1 VIAPSLRIL
10 ALVCALIAGCATP
23 PSPQEPISVLPEAV
37 DSGPPPGVI
46 ARNERFVIYHPGTD
60 DTLASLALQF
70 LGSEAAAWRIAD
82 FNGISQVEPGKA
94 IAIPLRPLNPMAIW
108 PEGYQTVPILTYH
121 RVGVRTNRMEVTT
134 RQLDEQFAFLAR
146 HGYRVV
152 RLSELAD
159 FLTGKREL
167 PKRAVVLTFDDGY
180 TSTYEHAYPLLKK
193 YGFPATVFLY
203 TNFIGAKDA
212 LTWPQIRDMAGSGLV
227 DFQPHSRTH
236 ANLIVRL
243 PGETDQQ
250 YRERLDTEIRAP
262 RDLIRRSLSSDVI
275 YYAYPYGDA
284 NDLVLERLTQ
294 ADFRLGLTVN
304 PGGNASFAF
313 PLMLRRT
320 MVFGDRGL
328 DAFKAALEVFKE
340 IAAR

>member
-1 VIAPSLRIL
+1 VTAPGLRLLAFISL
-10 ALVCALIAGCATP
+10 LIAGCATP
-23 PSPQEPISVLPEAV
+23 PPPQEPVSAAPEAV
-37 DSGPPPGVI
+37 DPGPRPGVI

-70 LGSEAAAWRIAD
+70 LGSEAAAWKIAD
-82 FNGISQVEPGKA
+82 FNGISSIEPGKA

-108 PEGYQTVPILTYH
+108 PEGYQTVPVLTYH
-121 RVGVRTNRMEVTT
+121 RVGARTNRMEVTT
-134 RQLDEQFAFLAR
+134 RQLDEQFAFLAKQ
-146 HGYRVV
+146 GYRVV

-159 FLTGKREL
+159 FLAGKREL

-212 LTWPQIRDMAGSGLV
+212 LTWPQIREMAGSGLV

-243 PGETDQQ
+243 SGETDHQ

-262 RDLIRRSLSSDVI
+262 RDLIRRSLSSEVI

-284 NDLVLERLTQ
+284 NDLVLERLSQ

-340 IAAR
+340 IGAR